1 LDGCSSI
8 TGTKASLVRKSNAFK
23 YIVYVSD
30 LYFESFLQEEW
41 DDFDAEKRQKM
52 REDLS
57 TAIDDHMSGN
67 NASGRSLI
75 AQF

>member
-1 LDGCSSI
+1 
-8 TGTKASLVRKSNAFK
+8 
-23 YIVYVSD
+23 
-30 LYFESFLQEEW
+30 
-41 DDFDAEKRQKM
+41 M

-75 AQF
+75 APIFEENGKFAKGIEIEPVDNKLKTATYPPLPTLRYFSPLVSTQP

>member
-1 LDGCSSI
+1 
-8 TGTKASLVRKSNAFK
+8 
-23 YIVYVSD
+23 
-30 LYFESFLQEEW
+30 
-41 DDFDAEKRQKM
+41 M

-75 AQF
+75 AQFWGKRKICKGIEIEPVDNKLKTALPTRCIAANSEILLPLVSIQP

>member
-1 LDGCSSI
+1 MSP
-8 TGTKASLVRKSNAFK
+8 
-23 YIVYVSD
+23 
-30 LYFESFLQEEW
+30 LYFESFYKEEW
-41 DDFDAEKRQKM
+41 DDFDAEKRKKM

-75 AQF
+75 AQFLRKTENLQKASK

>member
-1 LDGCSSI
+1 
-8 TGTKASLVRKSNAFK
+8 
-23 YIVYVSD
+23 
-30 LYFESFLQEEW
+30 
-41 DDFDAEKRQKM
+41 M

-75 AQF
+75 AQFLRKTENLQKASK

>member
-1 LDGCSSI
+1 MSR
-8 TGTKASLVRKSNAFK
+8 LVLRVFYK
-23 YIVYVSD
+23 
-30 LYFESFLQEEW
+30 EEW

-57 TAIDDHMSGN
+57 TAIDDHMSN

-75 AQF
+75 AQFLRKTENLQKASK

>member
-1 LDGCSSI
+1 MSPTCTSS
-8 TGTKASLVRKSNAFK
+8 L
-23 YIVYVSD
+23 
-30 LYFESFLQEEW
+30 LQEE

-75 AQF
+75 APILRKTENLQRHRNRTCRQ

>member
-1 LDGCSSI
+1 
-8 TGTKASLVRKSNAFK
+8 
-23 YIVYVSD
+23 
-30 LYFESFLQEEW
+30 
-41 DDFDAEKRQKM
+41 M

-75 AQF
+75 AQFFENGKFAKASK